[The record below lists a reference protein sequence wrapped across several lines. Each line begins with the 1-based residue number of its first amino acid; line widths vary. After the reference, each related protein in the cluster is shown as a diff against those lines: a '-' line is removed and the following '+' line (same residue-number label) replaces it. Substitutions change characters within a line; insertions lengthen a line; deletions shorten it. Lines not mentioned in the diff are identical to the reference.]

1 MFFGI
6 IAFEEYL
13 YGSKTGESKT
23 KKKKKKR
30 MKKDEKCHKI
40 NLVSCEYVK
49 N

>member
-13 YGSKTGESKT
+13 YRSKTGESKA

-30 MKKDEKCHKI
+30 E
-40 NLVSCEYVK
+40 
-49 N
+49 